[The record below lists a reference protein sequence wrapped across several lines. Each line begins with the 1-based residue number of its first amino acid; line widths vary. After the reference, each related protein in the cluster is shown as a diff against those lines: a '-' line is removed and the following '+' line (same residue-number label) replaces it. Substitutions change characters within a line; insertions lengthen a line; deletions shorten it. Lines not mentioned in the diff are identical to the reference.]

1 MWLNMCLIVWYLAA
15 GVGEHL
21 GHLGVNDARPTSTT
35 KDVLSTPYHYVSLT
49 DVQVTRHP
57 EVVPSNK
64 LEEKPAD
71 THFSTVWDCVK
82 GNDRSMFKIHNMQGH
97 KAKTLE
103 NILVRLRI
111 KRSAN
116 PDGAS
121 DADSER
127 IEEGQS
133 EAGGEIKGQIEAEA
147 EMEGQGEAEAEIEGQ
162 GEAEGKVGPSEAE
175 AEIGQSEA
183 EGEVEGQ
190 SEAEAEIEGLVE
202 AEAEI
207 DRQGEADAEIGQSE
221 AEAEIEGQ
229 SEAEAEIGP
238 NEAEA
243 EPGGQGERDSR
254 TEESAAKDTAEALME
269 SEKETQAE
277 STREASSEAEA
288 EHETRDSPEAES
300 KGESSPGAESQ
311 GQGSPEAESQR
322 QGLPETE
329 SQGQGSPEPESQEQ
343 GSAEGENV
351 EEGQPG
357 AENAQKA
364 DSEDLFE
371 PESKAEGEG
380 EVIGEG
386 RANGKDEAEGQGE
399 SEGQGAGEAEAEG
412 QGKGESEA
420 EAEGHGEGESEAE
433 AAGQGRGE
441 SEAETEGHGEG
452 ESEAEAEGQGRGES
466 EAEAEGQGR
475 GESEA
480 EAEGQG
486 IGEREAEAEGHG
498 EGESEAEAEGQ
509 GRGES
514 EAETEGQGR
523 GESEAEAEG
532 QGKGE
537 SEAETEGKGEGEA
550 ETEWQGESEAE
561 TEGQGDGEAETEGQ
575 GQVEE
580 EAEGEG
586 EGESASPEYEEDV
599 LIALVVS
606 FSIVTILVIVGNI
619 SLVHV
624 ILARSTMRTKTANL
638 YLMSLLIAR
647 ACIGIFVV
655 PGRITGMFSERY
667 LGQTFCKLCHYAA
680 SGSLATSVF
689 SIVAMAIIRLREV
702 KKAKDAGPRSL
713 RRNLFMISTIWIV
726 GFLYAIRSVY
736 VTDLVLVTT
745 PSNTLWLCI
754 AHPAY
759 AIYDRYF
766 VMVDLVVMLLLP
778 LSIIT
783 PCYFMVISQ
792 LNRDRLTSR
801 QTALDRRASKR
812 NLQSIKM
819 TLTLMAL
826 FIGCSSGPIALN
838 CYLAWGGTTFDGI
851 EIAEAVLHIISYS
864 NAWVNVVV
872 FIRFRHDLREAFLAD
887 LRRLVGAKKIASEP
901 DEIVRAGNGQN
912 GDTHKNNNDDLKQV
926 YTLQN
931 TKKAIPD

>member
-1 MWLNMCLIVWYLAA
+1 MCLIVWYLAA

-238 NEAEA
+238 SEAEA

-254 TEESAAKDTAEALME
+254 TEESAAKDTGEALME

-311 GQGSPEAESQR
+311 GQGSPETESQG

-386 RANGKDEAEGQGE
+386 RANGKDEAEGQG
-399 SEGQGAGEAEAEG
+399 AGEAEAEG

-420 EAEGHGEGESEAE
+420 EAEVHGEGESEAE

-452 ESEAEAEGQGRGES
+452 ESEAEAAGQGRGGS
-466 EAEAEGQGR
+466 EAQAEGQGR

-486 IGEREAEAEGHG
+486 KR
-498 EGESEAEAEGQ
+498 
-509 GRGES
+509 
-514 EAETEGQGR
+514 
-523 GESEAEAEG
+523 
-532 QGKGE
+532 E

-580 EAEGEG
+580 ESEGEG

-864 NAWVNVVV
+864 NAWVNVIV
-872 FIRFRHDLREAFLAD
+872 FVRFRHDLREAFLAD
-887 LRRLVGAKKIASEP
+887 LRRWVGAKKIASEP

-931 TKKAIPD
+931 NKKAIPD